1 LVHILNRGVS
11 NEVIDSLFA
20 EVLRER
26 GTLLRQVI
34 FGELLLSR
42 MIVLYELLE
51 RLLIE
56 NSVGVV

>member
-11 NEVIDSLFA
+11 NEVIDSLLA
-20 EVLRER
+20 EELWER
-26 GTLLRQVI
+26 STLLRQVI
-34 FGELLLSR
+34 FGELFLSR

-51 RLLIE
+51 GLLIE

>member
-34 FGELLLSR
+34 FGELLFSR

-51 RLLIE
+51 GLLIE
-56 NSVGVV
+56 YSVGVV